1 MKNTKRS
8 ITFKVIIGY
17 LMVAAVAAMAV
28 WFTYA
33 QVVKFSSINQSN
45 DLNNQQLVLV
55 SEIATALYE
64 TESTGRQ
71 FIQTGD
77 TTDLNRY
84 SEQIDGVQESINVL
98 KMTYADSLMKIELDS
113 ISTLLSR
120 KSENLEELLKLRSRD
135 RNTSFYAEV
144 IQELEKVDESFKD
157 NNYDKRFANLEPH
170 QRRVLIRLL
179 EFSKDENQE
188 QLSSISADSLVTS
201 VKKSIE

>member
-84 SEQIDGVQESINVL
+84 SAQIDGIQESINVL
-98 KMTYADSLMKIELDS
+98 KMTYADSIMKIELDS
-113 ISTLLSR
+113 ISNLLSR
-120 KSENLEELLKLRSRD
+120 KSSRD
-135 RNTSFYAEV
+135 RS
-144 IQELEKVDESFKD
+144 
-157 NNYDKRFANLEPH
+157 
-170 QRRVLIRLL
+170 
-179 EFSKDENQE
+179 
-188 QLSSISADSLVTS
+188 
-201 VKKSIE
+201 

>member
-1 MKNTKRS
+1 MQNTKRS

-71 FIQTGD
+71 FIQTCD
-77 TTDLNRY
+77 TL
-84 SEQIDGVQESINVL
+84 SLIN
-98 KMTYADSLMKIELDS
+98 
-113 ISTLLSR
+113 
-120 KSENLEELLKLRSRD
+120 LRRC
-135 RNTSFYAEV
+135 
-144 IQELEKVDESFKD
+144 
-157 NNYDKRFANLEPH
+157 
-170 QRRVLIRLL
+170 RRPL
-179 EFSKDENQE
+179 
-188 QLSSISADSLVTS
+188 
-201 VKKSIE
+201 